1 MRYIQRLNK
10 DVNKDNERYIQRLN
24 KDVNKDNEI
33 YTKAK
38 QRCKQ
43 RQ

>member
-10 DVNKDNERYIQRLN
+10 GVNKGLDIYTKAKVVHKGL
-24 KDVNKDNEI
+24 EI

-38 QRCKQ
+38 
-43 RQ
+43 

>member
-10 DVNKDNERYIQRLN
+10 GVNKY
-24 KDVNKDNEI
+24 NEI

-38 QRCKQ
+38 QSANKYNEIYTKAKVPL
-43 RQ
+43 

>member
-10 DVNKDNERYIQRLN
+10 GANRY
-24 KDVNKDNEI
+24 NEI

-38 QRCKQ
+38 QRFKQ

>member
-1 MRYIQRLNK
+1 MTMRYIQRQNK
-10 DVNKDNERYIQRLN
+10 DVNKDNA
-24 KDVNKDNEI
+24 I

>member
-10 DVNKDNERYIQRLN
+10 GANKY
-24 KDVNKDNEI
+24 NEI

-38 QRCKQ
+38 HRCKQ
-43 RQ
+43 IQ

>member
-1 MRYIQRLNK
+1 MCTKAMRYIQRLNK
-10 DVNKDNERYIQRLN
+10 DVNKSSEL
-24 KDVNKDNEI
+24 

-43 RQ
+43 KQ

>member
-1 MRYIQRLNK
+1 MRYIQRLNIGA
-10 DVNKDNERYIQRLN
+10 NKYNEIYTKAKQGAN
-24 KDVNKDNEI
+24 KYNEI

-43 RQ
+43 IQ

>member
-10 DVNKDNERYIQRLN
+10 DVNKDNET
-24 KDVNKDNEI
+24 